1 MQTEFTQEQQQL
13 REIVSRFLLDKSPTS
28 EVRRVMATTQGYD
41 VDVWGQLCTQV
52 GLAGMHIP
60 EAFGGA
66 GFGSIELGIVAEEMG
81 RHLYCGPFFSSSVM
95 AAYALLNS
103 ATLAHQQKLLPG
115 IARGTSIAT
124 LVLDSLNTPSQI
136 GSSLTVNNGLLTGIA
151 SLVIDAHVADLLI
164 VVAQSELGLGLYY
177 LQQQPEKEVCGLTI
191 QSLETLDVTRKIS
204 KLSFNQVAVERIG
217 AVSDQSL
224 NQTWDCINV
233 ALAHEMMGG
242 AQQLLETTIEYTK
255 IRYQFGR
262 PIGSFQSLK
271 HRCADLLMEIEIAKA
286 ATHYAA
292 RCLDS
297 GEGEAY
303 AASMAKALAADTYM
317 KAAKEAIQLRGGIGF
332 TWEDDSQLWYKRA
345 KSSEVLMG
353 TPHLHRERMISLMEA
368 AL

>member
-1 MQTEFTQEQQQL
+1 
-13 REIVSRFLLDKSPTS
+13 
-28 EVRRVMATTQGYD
+28 
-41 VDVWGQLCTQV
+41 
-52 GLAGMHIP
+52 
-60 EAFGGA
+60 
-66 GFGSIELGIVAEEMG
+66 
-81 RHLYCGPFFSSSVM
+81 
-95 AAYALLNS
+95 
-103 ATLAHQQKLLPG
+103 
-115 IARGTSIAT
+115 
-124 LVLDSLNTPSQI
+124 
-136 GSSLTVNNGLLTGIA
+136 
-151 SLVIDAHVADLLI
+151 
-164 VVAQSELGLGLYY
+164 
-177 LQQQPEKEVCGLTI
+177 
-191 QSLETLDVTRKIS
+191 
-204 KLSFNQVAVERIG
+204 VAVERIG